1 MDVPRSQQP
10 VKVLLDIT
18 AITPP
23 LSGIGRYAL
32 EMARHLPRCSE
43 VSKVSYLKGR
53 EIAES
58 WEMGPEHKA
67 PPTDTAKKQV
77 RALLP
82 YRYLLGPYRQ
92 MRARSLAQRLQSFS
106 DHVFFSPNFSMP
118 PIASPSIVTVH
129 DLSIFHFPEFH
140 PRDRVNFLKDQIL
153 HSVEHAG
160 RLVTDSGFVHREL
173 IELLSV
179 AEDRIS
185 VVPLGVSPAFK
196 PRSRSSIAS
205 TLARYGIADTG
216 YVLSVGTLEPRK
228 NLALLLRAYH
238 EQSSALKRSFPLV
251 LTGASGWKDK
261 ALMHYLQKL
270 QQKGEVIYLD
280 YVPEEDL
287 PAIYAGAS
295 VFVYLSHYE
304 GFGLP
309 VLEAMSCGIPV
320 VSADTSALPEL
331 CNDVALFANPTD
343 LAAIKL
349 ALQRSLE
356 DESWRAVAAEN
367 GIERSADF
375 TWQAAADNIA
385 EIAAHLVR

>member
-32 EMARHLPRCSE
+32 EMARHLPQCRELCQ
-43 VSKVSYLKGR
+43 VSFLRGR
-53 EIAES
+53 EIVES
-58 WEMGPEHKA
+58 WDMDQKHGA
-67 PPTDTAKKQV
+67 PTADRTKK
-77 RALLP
+77 RLRELLP
-82 YRYLLGPYRQ
+82 YRYFLGPYRH
-92 MRARSLAQRLQSFS
+92 MRARSLAQRLRPFS

-118 PIASPSIVTVH
+118 PIASPSIVTIH
-129 DLSIFHFPEFH
+129 DLSVFHFPQFH

-153 HSVEHAG
+153 HSVEHAT
-160 RLVTDSGFVHREL
+160 RLVTDSVFVCREL
-173 IELLSV
+173 IDRLSV
-179 AEDRIS
+179 DEDRIA
-185 VVPLGVSPAFK
+185 VVPLGVSPAFR
-196 PRSRSSIAS
+196 PRSRSTIVG
-205 TLARYGIADTG
+205 TLKRYGIADTG

-228 NLALLLRAYH
+228 NLASLLRAYH
-238 EQSSALKRSFPLV
+238 EQSSVLKQRFPLV

-261 ALMHYLQKL
+261 SLMQYLQKL
-270 QQKGEVIYLD
+270 QQEGEVIHLD

-287 PAIYAGAS
+287 PALYAGAS

-320 VSADTSALPEL
+320 VCADTSALPEL
-331 CNDVALFANPTD
+331 CTDVALFANPTD